1 MTALC
6 TRSPSSSS
14 PASPTRAD
22 LVTVR
27 RSCPSM
33 VTSVVRARAA
43 TGTSKSTIRRKACG
57 KQEFIPAALPTET
70 RGAKPVGNLDGKVA
84 FITGAGRG
92 QGRAHAVRL
101 AADGADTIALDTCRN
116 IAPTAYPNA
125 SPEDLDETAKL
136 VEKEGGRIVARQA
149 DVRDAD
155 AVEQVVA
162 DGLAEFGRLDI
173 VIANAGVIR
182 LGPGGNRRQ
191 TFRDIIDVNLIG
203 MWNPAE
209 ATQRALIDGGRGGS
223 IVLTSS
229 SAGLKGTGTD
239 RAGGQAYTA
248 AKRGLVGLMQVWAN
262 EFAQYSIRV
271 NTIHPTGVAT
281 GMVMNETMGKL
292 LEANDTAVAAM
303 QNALPIQILMPEDI
317 ANAVACL
324 VSEEA
329 KFITGTAWPL
339 DAGFAVRCYSPR
351 LAPHFVS

>member
-1 MTALC
+1 
-6 TRSPSSSS
+6 
-14 PASPTRAD
+14 
-22 LVTVR
+22 
-27 RSCPSM
+27 
-33 VTSVVRARAA
+33 
-43 TGTSKSTIRRKACG
+43 
-57 KQEFIPAALPTET
+57 
-70 RGAKPVGNLDGKVA
+70 VGNLNGKVA
-84 FITGAGRG
+84 FITGAARG

-101 AADGADTIALDTCRN
+101 AADGADIVALDICRD
-116 IAPTAYPNA
+116 IDTIDYPNA
-125 SPEDLDETAKL
+125 SAEDLDETARL
-136 VEKEGGRIVARQA
+136 VEKEGRRIVARQA

-155 AVEQVVA
+155 AVEQ
-162 DGLAEFGRLDI
+162 AEFGRLDI

-182 LGPGGNRRQ
+182 LGPGGDRRQ

-203 MWNPAE
+203 VWNTVE

-317 ANAVACL
+317 ANAVAFL

-329 KFITGTAWPL
+329 KFITGIAWPL
-339 DAGFAVRCYSPR
+339 DAGFAVR
-351 LAPHFVS
+351 